1 MIRKKLNAY
10 ANLVDLLTGA
20 EEELGLKN
28 LTNIDKIILKE
39 LIKNTNKNFEVKL
52 TYQKLENLI
61 SKDNL
66 SISRSQF
73 FKSISKLIKK
83 RIICKEGINRSSTF
97 KFIITI

>member
-1 MIRKKLNAY
+1 MIRNKLNAY

-97 KFIITI
+97 KFIVTL

>member
-83 RIICKEGINRSSTF
+83 RIICKKGINRSSTF
-97 KFIITI
+97 KFIVTL

>member
-97 KFIITI
+97 KFIVTL

>member
-28 LTNIDKIILKE
+28 LTNTDKIILKE

-97 KFIITI
+97 KFIVTL